1 MKKKLLLLLAI
12 VLITGTVLFLMNW
25 FKPHKTADD
34 QKAVASLTA
43 TELFNAFSADEP
55 KANATYLNQVI
66 EVTGVLEKI
75 DTGETGQ
82 KIYYLATG
90 DMLGT
95 ISCTFS
101 KGTVMSTAVGETI
114 SLKGICDG
122 YLTDV
127 VLKQCVLAD

>member
-1 MKKKLLLLLAI
+1 MKKKIFFIIALAI
-12 VLITGTVLFLMNW
+12 VAGGAIFLW
-25 FKPHKTADD
+25 SWYKPHKTADD

-43 TELFNAFSADEP
+43 TELFTAFTTDET
-55 KANATYLNQVI
+55 KANAAYLNQVV

-90 DMLGT
+90 DIMGT

-101 KGTVMSTAVGETI
+101 EGTSFNAALGETV

-127 VLKQCVLAD
+127 VLKQCVLAE